1 MMMQMLVAGGMSP
14 LTDHHREADASNPRG
29 YYEYSKATQLGSNS
43 SWVCQASGKVVKIV
57 AQLLPELPTETQGR
71 PAHYRVVFMER
82 DLEEVL
88 ASQQTMLNRQ
98 GRRGANLERGR
109 LADVFKEQLRKV
121 HCAIDDRNISCLVV
135 RHANAIRNPR
145 SVAESVNSFLD
156 GSLDVAAMAAVVDP
170 ALYRE
175 RAR

>member
-1 MMMQMLVAGGMSP
+1 MLVAGGLPP
-14 LTDHHREADASNPRG
+14 LPAHPREAHASNPRG
-29 YYEYSKATQLGSNS
+29 YYEYSKATQLGSDS
-43 SWVCQASGKVVKIV
+43 GWVCQASGKVVKIV
-57 AQLLPELPTETQGR
+57 AQLLPELPTDTQGR

-109 LADVFKEQLRKV
+109 LADVFKEQLWKV
-121 HCAIDDRNISCLVV
+121 HRAIDAREISCLVV
-135 RHANAIRNPR
+135 RHAIAIRDPR
-145 SVAESVNSFLD
+145 SVAESVNSFLG

>member
-1 MMMQMLVAGGMSP
+1 
-14 LTDHHREADASNPRG
+14 
-29 YYEYSKATQLGSNS
+29 
-43 SWVCQASGKVVKIV
+43 
-57 AQLLPELPTETQGR
+57 
-71 PAHYRVVFMER
+71 MER

-88 ASQQTMLNRQ
+88 ASQQTMLDHQ

-121 HCAIDDRNISCLVV
+121 HRAIDDRNISCLVV
-135 RHANAIRNPR
+135 RHAAAIRDPR

-156 GSLDVAAMAAVVDP
+156 GSLDVVAMTAVVDP

-175 RAR
+175 RALPDEQHGKEA